1 MSRAELRDDLIFVI
15 GGSAAVVSVVL
26 FVFFAASTI

>member
-1 MSRAELRDDLIFVI
+1 MSRGELRDDLIFLI
-15 GGSAAVVSVVL
+15 GSSAAIVSVIL

>member
-1 MSRAELRDDLIFVI
+1 MSRGELRDDLIFLI
-15 GGSAAVVSVVL
+15 GSSVAIVSVIL